1 MIMAISPPESPA
13 GTGSGFASEQPGSI
27 AINTAPLPFFRF
39 FAACIVVF
47 FHFAQDV
54 SWYPQVPEVFKAGS
68 LMVTFFFVLS
78 GFVLMLGYHQKPFSF
93 RHYLIKR
100 AVKILPLYYLAF
112 VVSAGVLAYAGKL
125 APSEFFLNLFCLHS
139 WVPDPLTMN
148 FTSWFVSALIF
159 CYGIF
164 PLILFFLRRVRPDGG
179 VMLVAGV
186 LFWAV
191 TQWLVMQIMNADTYD
206 GDHYWSYHLIYYFPP
221 FHLCSFFMGICG
233 AYFLVTRNMKIG
245 GGGFHSALITLFLL
259 GAVAMLVQFEPE
271 LEKLVDHR
279 LPFGV
284 SFYAP
289 VMLLLL
295 LHVMLSQ
302 NPFLRILS
310 WPKFMLWGEASY
322 GVYILQGP
330 LDKLDNYFISS
341 YYEVGQVTHLVFF
354 SLFLLLCS
362 FLAMMAEKA
371 VAQRFARQ
379 RMSRA

>member
-1 MIMAISPPESPA
+1 MATSPPELPA
-13 GTGSGFASEQPGSI
+13 GIGSGFAFEQRDSI

-54 SWYPQVPEVFKAGS
+54 SLYPQVPEVFKAGS

-78 GFVLMLGYHQKPFSF
+78 GFVLFFGYHHKPFSF
-93 RHYLIKR
+93 RQYLTKR

-112 VVSAGVLAYAGKL
+112 LVSAGVLAYAGKL
-125 APSEFFLNLFCLHS
+125 AASDFFLNLFCLHS
-139 WVPDPLTMN
+139 WVPYPLTVN

-159 CYGIF
+159 CYCIF
-164 PLILFFLRRVRPDGG
+164 PLILFFLRRLRPDGG
-179 VMLVAGV
+179 VMLLVGV
-186 LFWAV
+186 LFWAA
-191 TQWLVMQIMNADTYD
+191 TQWFVMQIMNSDTYG
-206 GDHYWSYHLIYYFPP
+206 GDYYWSYNLIYYFPP

-245 GGGFHSALITLFLL
+245 RGGIHSALVTLFLL
-259 GAVAMLVQFEPE
+259 GAVAMLVQFEPA
-271 LEKLVDHR
+271 LEKLVDYR

-302 NPFLRILS
+302 NPFLKILS
-310 WPKFMLWGEASY
+310 WPKFILWGEASY
-322 GVYILQGP
+322 AVYILQGP

-341 YYEVGQVTHLVFF
+341 YYKVAPGTHLVLF
-354 SLFLLLCS
+354 SLFLLFCS
-362 FLAMMAEKA
+362 FLAIMAEKA
-371 VAQRFARQ
+371 VEQRLTRQ
-379 RMSRA
+379 RMSIK